1 MVNNDDSDH
10 NLTDFRHDLRRFM
23 GYFWDHNHKNGEK
36 RSHLNTL
43 INTSYLGGV
52 KKMVQAN
59 FTSDMVEKAEKNF
72 ENIKESVK
80 GLYDIL
86 NIGIEDEI
94 YLEAGKDNISGL
106 YKNIIEL
113 LLNDYGLRKLVK
125 KIRSSEL
132 EVDIVLDELLVENDL

>member
-1 MVNNDDSDH
+1 M
-10 NLTDFRHDLRRFM
+10 
-23 GYFWDHNHKNGEK
+23 
-36 RSHLNTL
+36 
-43 INTSYLGGV
+43 SYLGGV

-72 ENIKESVK
+72 ENIKKSVK

-106 YKNIIEL
+106 YENVIEL